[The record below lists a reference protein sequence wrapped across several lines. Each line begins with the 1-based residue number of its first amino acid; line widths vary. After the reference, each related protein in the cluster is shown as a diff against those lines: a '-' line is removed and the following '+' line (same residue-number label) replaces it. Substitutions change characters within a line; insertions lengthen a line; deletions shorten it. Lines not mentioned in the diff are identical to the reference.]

1 LFSPIPVC
9 QPTPAQLEEARA
21 LRCEKRERF
30 LFAVESMGVS
40 YLRRRPGGGVSE
52 LVAELF
58 PRAASSGSESAHAMA
73 HPCTMSSAEDVFAA
87 TASLPAV
94 AADNALSTSTPLA
107 AQSPSPPS
115 LATAARL
122 PSAFAPS
129 VRSLAQAQQQHEQ
142 IVAQHQ
148 HFQHM
153 QRMHSQQAQQ
163 AQLIAPPGGKSGAFV
178 QQLAHIQALLQLE
191 QERFSRQQAE
201 QLMLHQ
207 STMMRLTAAAAAAA
221 ASAVEASEAGVSAA
235 ASAANV
241 LRLQR
246 VNSLAGSI
254 SQLVSEGSAPPS
266 PVGREASESARTVV
280 LAAPSGGGGGAKR
293 PRSVSGDGGCSLGDE
308 VGSASS
314 SGSASPS
321 QEPAFKRE
329 CALASLP
336 TFVGGPLRPLAVPM
350 PAAHAPVPGLPS
362 HLDVATLA
370 LMVKS

>member
-1 LFSPIPVC
+1 
-9 QPTPAQLEEARA
+9 
-21 LRCEKRERF
+21 
-30 LFAVESMGVS
+30 MGVS

-58 PRAASSGSESAHAMA
+58 PRAAASGSESAHAMA
-73 HPCTMSSAEDVFAA
+73 HPCPMASAEDVFAA

-153 QRMHSQQAQQ
+153 QRVHSQQAQQAQQ

-280 LAAPSGGGGGAKR
+280 LTAPSGGGGAKR